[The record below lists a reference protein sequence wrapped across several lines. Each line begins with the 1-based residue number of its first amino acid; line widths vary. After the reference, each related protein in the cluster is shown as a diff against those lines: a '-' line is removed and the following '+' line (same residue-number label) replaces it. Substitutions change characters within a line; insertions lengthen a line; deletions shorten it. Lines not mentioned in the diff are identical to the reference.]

1 MGVVGQTKFLVRQRI
16 LGFKTYDTPMLFGS
30 DDRQDET
37 LPWFLD
43 TLKGAKLYLEYGTG
57 GTTYQA
63 AKAGVDFIAT
73 DSDPYFLKSVRK
85 RIEAD
90 GLAKPTGQTFR
101 HVDIGYTGPW
111 GYPVDPWGNPLSN
124 PSPQRLQKFRQYSDP
139 PAECLDAGRKPDL
152 VLVDGRFRVACVLKA
167 LRNLRNETG
176 WTVAMDDYDYRP
188 HYQEVIPKFGKIDQ
202 VIGGRVAVMTSLNDD
217 ASPEALDE
225 AIRQHEIDPK

>member
-1 MGVVGQTKFLVRQRI
+1 MAVIGQAKFLVRQRI

-30 DDRQDET
+30 DDRQDVT

-73 DSDPYFLKSVRK
+73 DSDPFFLKSVRK

-101 HVDIGYTGPW
+101 HADIGYTG
-111 GYPVDPWGNPLSN
+111 
-124 PSPQRLQKFRQYSDP
+124 
-139 PAECLDAGRKPDL
+139 
-152 VLVDGRFRVACVLKA
+152 
-167 LRNLRNETG
+167 
-176 WTVAMDDYDYRP
+176 
-188 HYQEVIPKFGKIDQ
+188 
-202 VIGGRVAVMTSLNDD
+202 
-217 ASPEALDE
+217 
-225 AIRQHEIDPK
+225 